1 MKSPVLQALA
11 FLTISASFAAYL
23 GCSTDNAVHEPAPM
37 PDAGKADTGM
47 TTDDGSTGDGAI
59 GPDNCFMN
67 PTTHFEIINACTD
80 AARVDK
86 KPPLPLLLADG
97 GLPPPP

>member
-1 MKSPVLQALA
+1 MKSPVLSVFAFFAL
-11 FLTISASFAAYL
+11 FSSVAAYV
-23 GCSTDNAVHEPAPM
+23 GCSTDDAVHEPAPA
-37 PDAGKADTGM
+37 DAGKAETGA
-47 TTDDGSTGDGAI
+47 TTDDGSTGDGGI
-59 GPDNCFMN
+59 VPDNCFMN